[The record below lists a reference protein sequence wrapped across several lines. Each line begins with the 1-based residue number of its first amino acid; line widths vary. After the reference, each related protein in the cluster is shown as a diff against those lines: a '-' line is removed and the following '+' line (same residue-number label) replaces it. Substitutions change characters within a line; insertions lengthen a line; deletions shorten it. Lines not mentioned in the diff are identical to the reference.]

1 MAVITEKREA
11 LDYFLKRLLD
21 SEVSDYIAKIFLFG
35 SVASGNAAGNS
46 DIDVFVFTL
55 ALP

>member
-21 SEVSDYIAKIFLFG
+21 SEVSDHIAKIFLFG
-35 SVASGNAAGNS
+35 SVASGNATGNS

-55 ALP
+55 CLP